1 MGLPDERASAPIA
14 TNTTRWWT
22 SVASEK
28 ASDDGAGG
36 AKANRRPR
44 VASPKI
50 GVLGWVIVT
59 PMLIGVFIGRWL
71 DRTFAS
77 GIFWTAP
84 LLMVGV
90 GDRLRGRRGNG
101 SNAQ

>member
-1 MGLPDERASAPIA
+1 MSAAGPNHEDRDLLVASARQKGERRR
-14 TNTTRWWT
+14 RW
-22 SVASEK
+22 
-28 ASDDGAGG
+28 
-36 AKANRRPR
+36 RREGEPSTAR
-44 VASPKI
+44 RLAEI

-84 LLMVGV
+84 LLIVGV
-90 GDRLRGRRGNG
+90 AIGAW
-101 SNAQ
+101 SAWKWINAQ

>member
-1 MGLPDERASAPIA
+1 MSAAAPNPEERDPLVASARQKGERRR
-14 TNTTRWWT
+14 RW
-22 SVASEK
+22 
-28 ASDDGAGG
+28 
-36 AKANRRPR
+36 RREGEPSTAR
-44 VASPKI
+44 RLAEI

-84 LLMVGV
+84 LLIIGLVIG
-90 GDRLRGRRGNG
+90 GW
-101 SNAQ
+101 SAWKWINAQ

>member
-1 MGLPDERASAPIA
+1 MSAAGPNHEERDPLVASARQKGERRR
-14 TNTTRWWT
+14 RW
-22 SVASEK
+22 
-28 ASDDGAGG
+28 
-36 AKANRRPR
+36 RREGEPSTAR
-44 VASPKI
+44 RLAEI

-84 LLMVGV
+84 LLIVGLAI
-90 GDRLRGRRGNG
+90 GGW
-101 SNAQ
+101 SAWKWINAQ

>member
-1 MGLPDERASAPIA
+1 MSAAGPNHEDRDPLVASARQKGERRR
-14 TNTTRWWT
+14 RW
-22 SVASEK
+22 
-28 ASDDGAGG
+28 
-36 AKANRRPR
+36 RREGEPSTAR
-44 VASPKI
+44 RLAEI

-84 LLMVGV
+84 LLIVGV
-90 GDRLRGRRGNG
+90 AIGAW
-101 SNAQ
+101 SAWKWINAQ